1 MQAIAA
7 EATQALLADGHDGA
21 QDRREVATLAD
32 QNLLPD
38 EKKVSVAYMGLIH
51 KASRGPHYWRHRRGD
66 RIGAQLLRCMSPEL
80 AQAV

>member
-51 KASRGPHYWRHRRGD
+51 KAYPEARIIGD
-66 RIGAQLLRCMSPEL
+66 TDEAIE
-80 AQAV
+80 